1 MSGGGSGQAAPAGP
15 PEGAGGRVRAGLR
28 RMRNRGLEHLLLAAG
43 AVLINVIALEL
54 ILLAVVWEDA
64 AVAMWRAVGVEMVA
78 GREAAIPI
86 ALQSGVPRW
95 LVAQVSATQDI
106 GVFLLA
112 YPLVLRVLGRKT
124 RRKGWLRTRL
134 DRIQEDADKHRG
146 LVHRWGGFGIFVF
159 MLVPFLVNGP
169 LVGAIAGR
177 LAGLRTTD
185 ILLPV
190 VASTCIAAVAWTYFY
205 DAVLALAG
213 DVHPALPYV
222 LTAIVVG
229 GVLGSLLLRE
239 TLELRRE
246 RRKRME

>member
-1 MSGGGSGQAAPAGP
+1 MSAAA
-15 PEGAGGRVRAGLR
+15 AGRVRAGLQ
-28 RMRNRGLEHLLLAAG
+28 RMRSTGLEQGLLASG
-43 AVLINVIALEL
+43 AVLVNIMALEL
-54 ILLAVVWEDA
+54 ILLALVWEDA
-64 AVAMWRAVGVEMVA
+64 AVTMWRAVGVEMVA

-112 YPLVLRVLGRKT
+112 YPLVLRLLSRKT
-124 RRKGWLRTRL
+124 GRKGWLRTRL
-134 DRIQEDADKHRG
+134 ERVQDDAEKHRG
-146 LVHRWGGFGIFVF
+146 LVHRWGGFGIFLF

-190 VASTCIAAVAWTYFY
+190 VASTCINAVAWTYFY
-205 DAVLALAG
+205 DAVLSLAG

-222 LTAIVVG
+222 LTAVVVG
-229 GVLGSLLLRE
+229 GILGSLVLKE
-239 TLELRRE
+239 TLEM
-246 RRKRME
+246 RKTKRAQ

>member
-1 MSGGGSGQAAPAGP
+1 MTVSDPSPRRGGGALRAIRSRSLEQFLLGT
-15 PEGAGGRVRAGLR
+15 GAL
-28 RMRNRGLEHLLLAAG
+28 ML
-43 AVLINVIALEL
+43 NVMALEL
-54 ILLAVVWEDA
+54 ILLAVVWEEA
-64 AVAMWRAVGVEMVA
+64 AVGMWRAVGVEMIA

-86 ALQSGVPRW
+86 ALASGAPRW

-112 YPLVLRVLGRKT
+112 YPLFLRLMGRKPK
-124 RRKGWLRTRL
+124 RRGWLRTRL
-134 DRIQEDADKHRG
+134 DRIQEDADQHRG
-146 LVHRWGGFGIFVF
+146 FVHRWGGFGIFLF

-190 VASTCIAAVAWTYFY
+190 VASTTINAVAWTYFY
-205 DAVLALAG
+205 DAVLGLAG

-222 LTAIVVG
+222 LTFIVVG
-229 GVLGSLLLRE
+229 GVLGSLLLKE
-239 TLELRRE
+239 TLEMRKARRDA
-246 RRKRME
+246 KP